1 MNVIMFCAG
10 LNPELNF
17 YLPFLQDVRLFMD
30 PLYVIF
36 LLILLSF
43 IGAAGLYSAADGS
56 YQPWAS
62 RHLIRFYVFL
72 LIAIV
77 ISVIDIKLIYKY
89 CYLLFIISLLLL
101 ISVEVIGVLGKGATR
116 WIRIFGLSIQPSEI
130 VKITIILALARFYND
145 IKFENIKK
153 ISYLFFPFLIL
164 IIPFI
169 FVVIQ
174 PDLGTSL
181 SIIMLGIFIL
191 FIVGIRLWKFIL
203 GFIATIISI
212 PILLQFIKPYQRE
225 RIISF
230 LNPESDPLGQ
240 GYQLIQSKIALGSGG
255 STGKG
260 FLQGTQ
266 SYLEYLPEKQ
276 TDFIFTLIGE
286 EFGFLGTIFIIFLFV
301 LLIAVCYFISIKC
314 FHSFGKILALG
325 VASNIFIYVFMNV
338 AMVSGLMPV
347 VGIPLPLISYGGSV
361 MLSIMISMGL
371 VLNVD
376 LNYNLKKLN
385 NA

>member
-1 MNVIMFCAG
+1 MIFQKIKN
-10 LNPELNF
+10 LN
-17 YLPFLQDVRLFMD
+17 YLL
-30 PLYVIF
+30 IF
-36 LLILLSF
+36 ILILLSF

-62 RHLIRFYVFL
+62 KHLIRFYVFL
-72 LIAIV
+72 LMAIV
-77 ISVIDIKLIYKY
+77 ISFIDLKIIYKY
-89 CYLLFIISLLLL
+89 SYLFFILSLLLL
-101 ISVEVIGVLGKGATR
+101 ISVEIIGDLGKGATR
-116 WIRIFGLSIQPSEI
+116 WIRIFGFSIQPSEI
-130 VKITIILALARFYND
+130 VKITIILALAKFYND

-153 ISYLFFPFLIL
+153 IRYLFFPILIL
-164 IIPFI
+164 AIPFI

-181 SIIMLGIFIL
+181 SILILGVFIL
-191 FIVGIRLWKFIL
+191 FLAGIRIWKFIF
-203 GFIATIISI
+203 GFIVFVVSI
-212 PILLQFIKPYQRE
+212 PIFLQYIKPYQRD
-225 RIISF
+225 RIVSF

-255 STGKG
+255 GTGKG
-260 FLQGTQ
+260 FLKGTQ

-286 EFGFLGTIFIIFLFV
+286 EFGFLGTVFIIFLFI
-301 LLIAVCYFISIKC
+301 LLISVCYFISIKC
-314 FHSFGKILALG
+314 FHIYGRILALG
-325 VASNIFIYVFMNV
+325 IGSNIFIYVFMNI

-361 MLSIMISMGL
+361 MLSIMISVGL
-371 VLNVD
+371 VLNVE
-376 LNYNLKKLN
+376 LNYNMKKLN

>member
-1 MNVIMFCAG
+1 MILQKIKN
-10 LNPELNF
+10 LN
-17 YLPFLQDVRLFMD
+17 YL
-30 PLYVIF
+30 VIF

-56 YQPWAS
+56 YHPWAS
-62 RHLIRFYVFL
+62 RHLIRFYAFL
-72 LIAIV
+72 LMALV
-77 ISVIDIKLIYKY
+77 ISTIDIKLIYKY
-89 CYLLFIISLLLL
+89 SYSLFLISLILL
-101 ISVEVIGVLGKGATR
+101 ISVEIIGVLGKGATR
-116 WIRIFGLSIQPSEI
+116 WIRIFGLSIQPSEL
-130 VKITIILALARFYND
+130 VKITIILALAKFYND
-145 IKFENIKK
+145 IKFENVKK
-153 ISYLFFPFLIL
+153 ISFLFFPFLIL

-191 FIVGIRLWKFIL
+191 FFVGIQLWKFIL
-203 GFIATIISI
+203 GFITAVISI
-212 PILLQFIKPYQRE
+212 PILLQLIKPYQKD

-255 STGKG
+255 ATGKG

-266 SYLEYLPEKQ
+266 SYLEFLPEKQ

-286 EFGFLGTIFIIFLFV
+286 EFGFIGTIFIISLFI

-325 VASNIFIYVFMNV
+325 IASNIFIYVFMNV

-376 LNYNLKKLN
+376 LNYNLKKLS